1 MSENPDSPPGISG
14 EMSPEKSPSGLKSST
29 VDKDQERAILLSGTT
44 FMKEM
49 ERVVNEKAQDIERA
63 LISK

>member
-14 EMSPEKSPSGLKSST
+14 EMSPEKSPSGLKST

-49 ERVVNEKAQDIERA
+49 ERVVNERAQDMERA